1 MIRCLFL
8 GYGRKQTKLIKLLEK
23 NGCKVLNLKRKI
35 LIRDLKKNDIYISFG
50 YRKIISNKVLKAAKR
65 PIINLHLSYLPFNRG
80 AHPNYW
86 SFMENTQP
94 GVSIHEIDSGVDTG
108 PILYQKKINF
118 NYKINRSLTFKSSYR
133 ILFKEIENLFKKN
146 LKKIIKHSYKTKKQG
161 KNYTFHK
168 KNELPKNFKN
178 WSKKI
183 FYYKKSIAN

>member
-1 MIRCLFL
+1 
-8 GYGRKQTKLIKLLEK
+8 
-23 NGCKVLNLKRKI
+23 
-35 LIRDLKKNDIYISFG
+35 
-50 YRKIISNKVLKAAKR
+50 
-65 PIINLHLSYLPFNRG
+65 
-80 AHPNYW
+80 
-86 SFMENTQP
+86 MENTQP